1 MLERHYSH
9 VRVQHKA
16 EKLAGDN
23 NPKFGSCGSE
33 NGASTQNHFGF

>member
-1 MLERHYSH
+1 VLMLERHYSH

-23 NPKFGSCGSE
+23 NTGRAF
-33 NGASTQNHFGF
+33 